1 MKQTAQ
7 ISSFLFIAFALL
19 LDCSCSD
26 SKNPP
31 GIEYYTVEVINT
43 YPHDKTSFTQGLV
56 FENSSLYES
65 TGGYGT
71 SSLRNIDLK
80 NGSILKRY
88 KLSEKYFAE
97 GITIYGETI
106 IQLTWRGKMGLV
118 YDRNNFNLLKT
129 FSYPTEGWGI
139 THDGQS
145 LIMSDGSSKLH
156 FLDPETFEETGTLT
170 VLDDIGPVPGI
181 NELEYVKGQIYANIF
196 PTNHIA
202 RINPRT
208 GRVTG
213 FIDLSGLLT
222 LQDINNRTDV
232 PNGIAYDKE
241 NDRFF
246 VTGKLW
252 PKLFEIK
259 LVKKK

>member
-7 ISSFLFIAFALL
+7 ISSLLFIVFTLL

-31 GIEYYTVEVINT
+31 GIEYYTIEVINT

-56 FENSSLYES
+56 FENSLLYES
-65 TGGYGT
+65 SGGYGS
-71 SSLRNIDLK
+71 SSLRNVDLK
-80 NGSILKRY
+80 NGSVLKKY
-88 KLSEKYFAE
+88 KLSDKYYAE
-97 GITIYGETI
+97 GITIYGKTI
-106 IQLTWRGKMGLV
+106 IQLTWRENIGLV
-118 YDRNNFNLLKT
+118 YDINNFNLLKT

-139 THDGQS
+139 THDGRS

-156 FLDPETFEETGTLT
+156 FLDPETFEETATLT
-170 VLDDIGPVPGI
+170 VIDDIGPVPGI
-181 NELEYVKGQIYANIF
+181 NELEYINGQIYANIF
-196 PTNHIA
+196 PTNHVA
-202 RINPRT
+202 RIDPRT
-208 GRVTG
+208 GQVTG
-213 FIDLSGLLT
+213 LIDLSGLLT
-222 LQDINNRTDV
+222 QQDINRQVEV

-252 PKLFEIK
+252 PNLFEIK
-259 LVKKK
+259 LIKQK

>member
-1 MKQTAQ
+1 
-7 ISSFLFIAFALL
+7 
-19 LDCSCSD
+19 
-26 SKNPP
+26 
-31 GIEYYTVEVINT
+31 
-43 YPHDKTSFTQGLV
+43 
-56 FENSSLYES
+56 
-65 TGGYGT
+65 
-71 SSLRNIDLK
+71 
-80 NGSILKRY
+80 
-88 KLSEKYFAE
+88 
-97 GITIYGETI
+97 
-106 IQLTWRGKMGLV
+106 
-118 YDRNNFNLLKT
+118 
-129 FSYPTEGWGI
+129 
-139 THDGQS
+139 
-145 LIMSDGSSKLH
+145 MSDGSSKLH

-202 RINPRT
+202 RIDPRT

-222 LQDINNRTDV
+222 QLDINPRTDV

-259 LVKKK
+259 LVKQK